1 MHSWGVEESQVI
13 QGRVIGPVEL
23 EQVRRLLANHPEW
36 SRYRLSRELCQV
48 WGWRN
53 LTGQI
58 KDMAARTLLLKLEQR
73 GWVTLPTRR
82 RPSPNRMLH
91 KQIRRLAH
99 RTDPITGALGDLQ
112 PLQILELSRSP
123 AVRPVFDSLLQQHHY
138 LSYTSAVGQNVKYLV
153 CDRQGR
159 DLACLLFGAAAWKT
173 QGRDTFI
180 GWTAAQRQAQLALV
194 ANNSRFLILP
204 WVRVPHLA
212 SHILGR
218 VARRIA
224 ADWQARY
231 GHAVRLLETFVERD
245 RFRGSCYRAANW
257 ICVGQTQGR
266 TRQDRHSQIEAPVKD
281 VWVYPLHANF
291 RQALCV

>member
-1 MHSWGVEESQVI
+1 MQSWGVEESQVI

-23 EQVRRLLANHPEW
+23 EQVRCLLATHPEW

-82 RPSPNRMLH
+82 WPSPNRMLH

-99 RTDPITGALGDLQ
+99 PTDPITGALGELQ

-123 AVRPVFDSLLQQHHY
+123 AVGPVFDSLLQQHHY

-153 CDRQGR
+153 RDRQGR

-266 TRQDRHSQIEAPVKD
+266 TRQDRHSQIQAPVKD
-281 VWVYPLHANF
+281 VWVYPLHASF

>member
-73 GWVTLPTRR
+73 GWVRLPTRR
-82 RPSPNRMLH
+82 RLSPNRMLH

-99 RTDPITGALGDLQ
+99 PTDPITGALGDLQ

-153 CDRQGR
+153 RDRQGR
-159 DLACLLFGAAAWKT
+159 DLACLVFGAAAWKS

-180 GWTAAQRQAQLALV
+180 GWTAAQRQEQLALV
-194 ANNSRFLILP
+194 ANNTRFLILP
-204 WVRVPHLA
+204 KVSTYCYTSPVL
-212 SHILGR
+212 
-218 VARRIA
+218 
-224 ADWQARY
+224 
-231 GHAVRLLETFVERD
+231 
-245 RFRGSCYRAANW
+245 SCQSN
-257 ICVGQTQGR
+257 
-266 TRQDRHSQIEAPVKD
+266 
-281 VWVYPLHANF
+281 
-291 RQALCV
+291 